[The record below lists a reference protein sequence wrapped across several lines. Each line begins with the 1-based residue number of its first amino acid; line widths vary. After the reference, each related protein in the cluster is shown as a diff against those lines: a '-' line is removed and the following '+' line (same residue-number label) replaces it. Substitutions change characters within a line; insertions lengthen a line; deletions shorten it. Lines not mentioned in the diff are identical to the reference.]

1 MSSPAPDLA
10 PRARPLLTADI
21 PAAGGLFKATPE
33 DFEVEE
39 LPAYVPE
46 GSGEHLFL
54 WVEKRGRDTPEV
66 VRALSSALKLDER
79 EIGVAGMKDRQAV
92 TRQFLSIPARL
103 EAQVAAF
110 ALEGV
115 QILSAVRHGNKLKTG
130 HLKGNRFRL
139 TLHDVRDVGA
149 LRASLERLEAVGL
162 PNAFGS
168 QRFGRGGSNALAG
181 LMLLRGERLP
191 RAPSRFQRKLYLSA
205 LQSELYNRA
214 LAARLRAGT
223 LDRAL
228 PGDVLRKEDTGGL
241 FLCEDAAVDQER
253 VRRFEVSPTGPIFG
267 PRMNAPAGE
276 VAALEAGLLEEV
288 GIRPEEFSRGR
299 GETEGARRPYRVRL
313 AELTVEDRGGGR
325 VQLGFQLPSG
335 AYATE
340 VLRELLEEVP
350 EQV

>member
-1 MSSPAPDLA
+1 MSGPAPDLA

-21 PAAGGLFKATPE
+21 PPAGGLFKATPE

-54 WVEKRGRDTPEV
+54 WVEKRGRETPEV
-66 VRALSSALKLDER
+66 VRALASALKLDER

-103 EAQVAAF
+103 EAQLETF

-115 QILSAVRHGNKLKTG
+115 RILSAVRHGNKLKTG

-139 TLHDVRDVGA
+139 TLHGVRDPGA

-168 QRFGRGGSNALAG
+168 QRFGRGGDNALAG
-181 LMLLRGERLP
+181 YRLLRGERLP
-191 RAPSRFQRKLYLSA
+191 RPPSRFQRKLFLSA
-205 LQSELYNRA
+205 LQSELFNRA
-214 LAARLRAGT
+214 LAARLRAQA

-228 PGDVLRKEDTGGL
+228 LGDVLRKEDTGGL
-241 FLCEDAAVDQER
+241 FVCEDPGVDQER
-253 VRRFEVSPTGPIFG
+253 VSRFEVSPTGPIFG
-267 PRMNAPAGE
+267 PRMSAPAGE
-276 VAALEAGLLEEV
+276 VAALEAALLDEV
-288 GIRPEEFSRGR
+288 GLTREDFSRGR

-313 AELTVEDRGGGR
+313 GGLTVEERAGGE
-325 VQLGFQLPSG
+325 VLLAFELPSG
-335 AYATE
+335 SYATE
-340 VLRELLEEVP
+340 VLRELLEDVAEKA
-350 EQV
+350 